1 MASVKIILR
10 NKKNS
15 DGTSALALQIIKD
28 RVSSISHIG
37 HSIEEKYWD
46 AANSKVKRTHPNSV
60 RLNNLI
66 LKKLSEAN
74 DKLLDLE
81 HQKADTTSH
90 AIKKSIKSTGN
101 PLFVQQGELYLKT
114 LHQSG
119 KYNRYTPDKSRIER
133 FKDFLK
139 INDLGSDIAFSE
151 ITPQL
156 LKKFQGYLKDKKIS
170 ERTIVNYLIVIRTV
184 FNQAIAINLVDRK
197 YYPFGRGKIIIKV
210 PETIKVGLSPE
221 EVLMIEE
228 ASLTEGSFENHCRNL
243 WLFSYYLAG
252 MRVSDVLR
260 LRWNDIQND
269 RLHYQMGKNTK
280 GGSLKIPGRA
290 LSIIAQYETDK
301 RKIDDFIFPDL
312 KDVADPTD
320 TFLLQRRIMN
330 MTSRIDKAL
339 RKIVAKAAGID
350 KKLTMHIA
358 RHTFGNISGDKIPI
372 QMLQKLYRHSSV
384 TTTIGYQSNF
394 IYKDVDDALESVIG
408 I

>member
-1 MASVKIILR
+1 
-10 NKKNS
+10 
-15 DGTSALALQIIKD
+15 
-28 RVSSISHIG
+28 
-37 HSIEEKYWD
+37 
-46 AANSKVKRTHPNSV
+46 
-60 RLNNLI
+60 
-66 LKKLSEAN
+66 
-74 DKLLDLE
+74 
-81 HQKADTTSH
+81 
-90 AIKKSIKSTGN
+90 
-101 PLFVQQGELYLKT
+101 
-114 LHQSG
+114 
-119 KYNRYTPDKSRIER
+119 
-133 FKDFLK
+133 
-139 INDLGSDIAFSE
+139 
-151 ITPQL
+151 
-156 LKKFQGYLKDKKIS
+156 
-170 ERTIVNYLIVIRTV
+170 
-184 FNQAIAINLVDRK
+184 
-197 YYPFGRGKIIIKV
+197 
-210 PETIKVGLSPE
+210 
-221 EVLMIEE
+221 
-228 ASLTEGSFENHCRNL
+228 
-243 WLFSYYLAG
+243 